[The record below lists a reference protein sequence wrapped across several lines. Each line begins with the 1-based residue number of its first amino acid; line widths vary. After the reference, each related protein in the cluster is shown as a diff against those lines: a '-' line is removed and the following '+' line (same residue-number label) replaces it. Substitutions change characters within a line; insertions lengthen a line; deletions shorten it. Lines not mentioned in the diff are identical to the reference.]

1 MGSPRTT
8 QRKSSIARLALLVLI
23 ILLVFTIP
31 ALVFGDY
38 FDLMFDDDR
47 ALAFVRSQGSWGGA
61 IGVGLIMVDLI
72 IPIPSPA
79 IMAALGLIYGPISGG
94 LLASIGSFSAATLGY
109 LLCRMIGP
117 RAASWIAGL
126 EQIERLSA
134 FFKRHGLWAIALSRW
149 MPAVPEV
156 LACLAGLTRMAFVRF
171 AIGNFI
177 GSAAVGFGY
186 AYFGARGEGNP
197 GGALA
202 IAILLP
208 YLALPLFYL
217 FLSREHRTRA
227 RLKD

>member
-1 MGSPRTT
+1 MESSPAT
-8 QRKSSIARLALLVLI
+8 QRKSSVARLVLLVLV
-23 ILLVFTIP
+23 ILLVFAIP
-31 ALVFGDY
+31 ALAFSDH
-38 FDLMFDDDR
+38 FDLMFDGER

-61 IGVGLIMVDLI
+61 IGVGLIMADLV

-79 IMAALGLIYGPISGG
+79 IMAALGLIYGPIVGG
-94 LLASIGSFSAATLGY
+94 LLASIGSFSAAMLGY
-109 LLCRMIGP
+109 LLCRLIGP
-117 RAASWIAGL
+117 RAASWIAGPD
-126 EQIERLSA
+126 QIERLSG

-156 LACLAGLTRMAFVRF
+156 LSCLAGLTRMAFARF

-202 IAILLP
+202 IAILSP
-208 YLALPLFYL
+208 YLALPLFYF
-217 FLSREHRTRA
+217 FLSRERRS
-227 RLKD
+227 RPPSNE